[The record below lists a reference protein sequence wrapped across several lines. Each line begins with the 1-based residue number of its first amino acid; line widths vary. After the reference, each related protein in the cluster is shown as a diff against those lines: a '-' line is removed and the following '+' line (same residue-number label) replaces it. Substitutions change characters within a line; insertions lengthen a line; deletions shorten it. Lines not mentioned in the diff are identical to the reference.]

1 VGQDWRVTSPLRS
14 LVPVWLAAV
23 VGAVVVALAV
33 GPDAAPRWFPLVLA
47 TCVVATF
54 VIQLALP
61 RKTGF
66 VDRAVG
72 SVVGAVLVLAA
83 ATAIVLLL
91 PASA

>member
-1 VGQDWRVTSPLRS
+1 MTSPLRS

-23 VGAVVVALAV
+23 VGAVVVSAAV
-33 GPDAAPRWFPLVLA
+33 GPHDAPRWFPLVLA

-83 ATAIVLLL
+83 ATAVVLLL

>member
-1 VGQDWRVTSPLRS
+1 MV
-14 LVPVWLAAV
+14 AV
-23 VGAVVVALAV
+23 AV

-47 TCVVATF
+47 VCVVATF

-66 VDRAVG
+66 VDRATG

-83 ATAIVLLL
+83 ATAVVLLL

>member
-1 VGQDWRVTSPLRS
+1 MTSPLRS
-14 LVPVWLAAV
+14 LVPVWLAAA
-23 VGAVVVALAV
+23 VGAVVVAVVV
-33 GPDAAPRWFPLVLA
+33 GPDETPRWLPLVLA
-47 TCVVATF
+47 ACVVATF

-83 ATAIVLLL
+83 ATGIVLLL
-91 PASA
+91 P

>member
-1 VGQDWRVTSPLRS
+1 
-14 LVPVWLAAV
+14 V
-23 VGAVVVALAV
+23 VCLAV

-83 ATAIVLLL
+83 ATAVVLLL

>member
-1 VGQDWRVTSPLRS
+1 MTSPLRS

-23 VGAVVVALAV
+23 VGAVVVSVAV

-83 ATAIVLLL
+83 ATAVVLLL

>member
-1 VGQDWRVTSPLRS
+1 VTSPLRS
-14 LVPVWLAAV
+14 LLPVWLAAA
-23 VGAVVVALAV
+23 VGAVVVAVAV

-47 TCVVATF
+47 VCVVATF

-66 VDRAVG
+66 VDRATG
-72 SVVGAVLVLAA
+72 SIVGAVLVLAA
-83 ATAIVLLL
+83 ATAVVLLL

>member
-1 VGQDWRVTSPLRS
+1 MTSPLRS
-14 LVPVWLAAV
+14 LVPVWLAAA
-23 VGAVVVALAV
+23 VGAVVAAVAV

-47 TCVVATF
+47 VCVVATF

-66 VDRAVG
+66 VDRATG

-83 ATAIVLLL
+83 ATVVVLLL

>member
-1 VGQDWRVTSPLRS
+1 MTSPLRS
-14 LVPVWLAAV
+14 LVPVWLAAA
-23 VGAVVVALAV
+23 VGAVVVAVAV

-54 VIQLALP
+54 VIQLSLP

-83 ATAIVLLL
+83 ATAVVLLV
-91 PASA
+91 PVAA

>member
-1 VGQDWRVTSPLRS
+1 MTSPLRS
-14 LVPVWLAAV
+14 LLPVWLAAA
-23 VGAVVVALAV
+23 VGAVAVAVAV
-33 GPDAAPRWFPLVLA
+33 GPEAAPRWFPLVLA
-47 TCVVATF
+47 VCVVGTF

-83 ATAIVLLL
+83 ATAVVMLL
-91 PASA
+91 PLAG

>member
-1 VGQDWRVTSPLRS
+1 MTSPLRS
-14 LVPVWLAAV
+14 LVPVWLAAA
-23 VGAVVVALAV
+23 VGAVVVAVAV

-47 TCVVATF
+47 VCVVATF

-66 VDRAVG
+66 VDRATG

-83 ATAIVLLL
+83 ATAVVLLL

>member
-1 VGQDWRVTSPLRS
+1 VGQDCGVTSPLRS
-14 LVPVWLAAV
+14 LVPVWLAAA
-23 VGAVVVALAV
+23 VGAVVVAVMV

-83 ATAIVLLL
+83 ATVVVLLV
-91 PASA
+91 PVAA

>member
-1 VGQDWRVTSPLRS
+1 MTSPLRS

-23 VGAVVVALAV
+23 VGAVVVCLAV
-33 GPDAAPRWFPLVLA
+33 GPDDAPRWFPLVLA

-83 ATAIVLLL
+83 ATAVVMLL